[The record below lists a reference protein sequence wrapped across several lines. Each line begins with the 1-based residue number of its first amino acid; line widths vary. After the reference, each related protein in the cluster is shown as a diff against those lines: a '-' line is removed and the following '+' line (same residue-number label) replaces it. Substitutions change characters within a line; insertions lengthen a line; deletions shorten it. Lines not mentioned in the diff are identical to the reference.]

1 MKNFV
6 PVIFETK
13 IAFFVN
19 YRNRKVGKT
28 LIYEFKKQVGLFRK
42 RRFFFYFSVSWVDAT
57 FFILCR
63 VGLWGWILIFN
74 LTGIGFRLCHTISY
88 FRLAL
93 HPTSPKMDY
102 GLKREQNTGL
112 KKPVRPFN
120 NSKFSRHRFALE
132 LPLIHKNHNLVKRK
146 IKFIK
151 FLSINF
157 SRLQKFLLTKNTR
170 RIKTFFPTQG

>member
-1 MKNFV
+1 MYFCLSEILSKWIFESKMKNFV

-13 IAFFVN
+13 IAPVFEYLYHEV
-19 YRNRKVGKT
+19 RKP
-28 LIYEFKKQVGLFRK
+28 LISEFLKHLNLFRK
-42 RRFFFYFSVSWVDAT
+42 RRFFYFSVSWVDAT

-102 GLKREQNTGL
+102 GLKREQNTGP
-112 KKPVRPFN
+112 KKPVRTFN
-120 NSKFSRHRFALE
+120 ISEIFSL
-132 LPLIHKNHNLVKRK
+132 KRK
-146 IKFIK
+146 NLQWFEIFIK
-151 FLSINF
+151 EEHFIFRHKMN
-157 SRLQKFLLTKNTR
+157 
-170 RIKTFFPTQG
+170 

>member
-1 MKNFV
+1 M
-6 PVIFETK
+6 I
-13 IAFFVN
+13 
-19 YRNRKVGKT
+19 
-28 LIYEFKKQVGLFRK
+28 
-42 RRFFFYFSVSWVDAT
+42 FFYFSVNWVDAT

-93 HPTSPKMDY
+93 HPTSPKMGY